1 MKKVFLILFLF
12 QFVFLVYSKQSDRIY
27 VKVNDEIIL
36 ESEINET
43 VDLLAA
49 QMKLSGKNVDVN
61 KLKKDVINNL
71 IDQKL
76 IITMAKNEN
85 IIISD
90 EAVADRVNEFID
102 SLRKRFSSEAEFED
116 ALLKEGLSYTDFRMK
131 IESQVRDNLVF
142 SKVRQKKQQDF
153 ISKSAVSD
161 EEIEN
166 FYKNNKSQFKINDE
180 VNLKHLFL
188 DKNNDAIK
196 DLKKYTDDL
205 YNSMISGKSFEKV
218 AGELKTVD
226 GIKVVDLGWV
236 DTTQL
241 DKNIRGAV
249 AGLKKN
255 AVTKPVQTEDGYH
268 ILKVVDIKKG
278 QLQPLSEIR
287 EKVRIKIIEEKVE
300 KMWDEWLAKI
310 KKDAYIKYM

>member
-1 MKKVFLILFLF
+1 MKKFFLILFLF
-12 QFVFLVYSKQSDRIY
+12 PLIFPVYSKQMDRIY
-27 VKVNDEIIL
+27 IKVNDEIIL

-49 QMKLSGKNVDVN
+49 QMKLSGKSVDIN

-71 IDQKL
+71 VDQKL

-85 IIISD
+85 ISISE

-102 SLRKRFSSEAEFED
+102 SLRKRFSSEAEFEE
-116 ALLKEGLSYTDFRMK
+116 ALLKEGLSYSDFRMK
-131 IESQVRDNLVF
+131 IEGQVRDNLVF
-142 SKVRQKKQQDF
+142 TKVRQKKQQDF

-180 VNLKHLFL
+180 VNLKNLFFE
-188 DKNNDAIK
+188 KNNDEIK
-196 DLKKYTDDL
+196 DLKKYTNDL
-205 YNSMISGKSFEKV
+205 YNTIISGKSFEKV
-218 AGELKTVD
+218 ADELKSANGV
-226 GIKVVDLGWV
+226 KVIDLGWV
-236 DTTQL
+236 DTTHL
-241 DKNIRGAV
+241 DKNIRAAV
-249 AGLKKN
+249 SGLKKN
-255 AVTKPVQTEDGYH
+255 AITKPVETEDGYH
-268 ILKVVDIKKG
+268 ILKVVDLKKG
-278 QLQPLSEIR
+278 QLQPLSEVK

-300 KMWDEWLAKI
+300 KMWNEWLVKI

>member
-1 MKKVFLILFLF
+1 MKKAFLILFLF
-12 QFVFLVYSKQSDRIY
+12 LFGFMVYSKQSDRIY

-43 VDLLAA
+43 VDLLST
-49 QMKLSGKNVDVN
+49 QMKLSGKTVDVD
-61 KLKKDVINNL
+61 KLKKEVINNL

-76 IITMAKNEN
+76 IITMAKDEN
-85 IIISD
+85 INISD

-102 SLRKRFSSEAEFED
+102 SLRKRFSNEAEFEE
-116 ALLKEGLSYTDFRMK
+116 ALSKEGLSYTDFRLK

-142 SKVRQKKQQDF
+142 TKVKQKKQQDF
-153 ISKSAVSD
+153 ISKSTVSD

-166 FYKNNKSQFKINDE
+166 FYNNNKSQFKINDE
-180 VNLKHLFL
+180 VNLKHIFF
-188 DKNNDAIK
+188 DKSNDSIK
-196 DLKKYTDDL
+196 DLKKYTNDL
-205 YNSMISGKSFEKV
+205 YNAIISGKSFEKV
-218 AGELKTVD
+218 TEELKSVD

-241 DKNIRGAV
+241 ARNIREAV
-249 AGLKKN
+249 TGLKKN
-255 AVTKPVQTEDGYH
+255 AVTKPVETEDGYH
-268 ILKVVDIKKG
+268 ILKVVDVKKG
-278 QLQPLSEIR
+278 QLQPLNEIK

-300 KMWDEWLAKI
+300 KMWNEWLTKI